1 MYLQRH
7 PGKALEILRYMDIV
21 RLAYTKWGGMAW
33 RAYDEQFRALVAVYP
48 KCWSIID
55 HNLWSLCVRALQTIS
70 ISKTLHPSA
79 PSASGSGPK
88 KVGFQKGG
96 HSGNN
101 NNKGGEGGNQ
111 KGGLTTTPG
120 EGQSVGT
127 TKWMYVGDTTANSP
141 TYVRGAGV
149 PI

>member
-1 MYLQRH
+1 M
-7 PGKALEILRYMDIV
+7 G
-21 RLAYTKWGGMAW
+21 W

-55 HNLWSLCVRALQTIS
+55 HNLWSLCVTAPQTIS
-70 ISKTLHPSA
+70 ISKNLHPNP

-96 HSGNN
+96 HGANN
-101 NNKGGEGGNQ
+101 NNKGGQGGNH
-111 KGGLTTTPG
+111 KGGGGLTTSPG

-141 TYVRGAGV
+141 TKVCPY
-149 PI
+149 P